1 MKELKLIII
10 FFCFHWLAIT
20 AQTTNATGTTTSPV
34 KKSTKAETTKPK
46 IKYVVSGEVT
56 QSLQYC
62 GGMRPSEEMLAE
74 RKTPR
79 PYVNKKF
86 HIRKGNK
93 NSLASPVLLSF
104 TADSNG
110 YFSIDLPAGIY
121 SIIQTE
127 QVKKLDLNK
136 YKSYHIKVDEQ
147 CLKTWWAEPYYVLEI
162 KNENIT
168 GLKFHFEN
176 RCFIE
181 GDVPC
186 RRYTGPLPP

>member
-1 MKELKLIII
+1 MKKFKLIII
-10 FFCFHWLAIT
+10 LFCFHWSGIT
-20 AQTTNATGTTTSPV
+20 AQTTSPTGTATSPV
-34 KKSTKAETTKPK
+34 KKSTKAKTKKSPT
-46 IKYVVSGEVT
+46 KYVVSGEVT
-56 QSLQYC
+56 ESLQYC

-110 YFSIDLPAGIY
+110 YFSFDLPPGTY
-121 SIIQTE
+121 SIIQTD
-127 QVKKLDLNK
+127 QVKKLDHQK
-136 YKSYHIKVDEQ
+136 YMVQHVKVDEP
-147 CLKTWWAEPYYVLEI
+147 CLKTWWAEPYYILEI
-162 KNENIT
+162 RNENIT
-168 GLKFHFEN
+168 GLKFHFEH
-176 RCFIE
+176 RCFLE

-186 RRYTGPLPP
+186 RRYTGPMPP